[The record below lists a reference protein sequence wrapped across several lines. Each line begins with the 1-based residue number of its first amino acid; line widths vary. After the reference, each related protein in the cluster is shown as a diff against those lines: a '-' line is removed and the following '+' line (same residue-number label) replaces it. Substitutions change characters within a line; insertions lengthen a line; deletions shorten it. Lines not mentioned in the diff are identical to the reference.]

1 MQQDMQKHWLKSSIH
16 HVPVISKYVFTPSLL
31 LLLVPK
37 NSTDEVNISDKYFM
51 HFEQKHLT

>member
-1 MQQDMQKHWLKSSIH
+1 MQKHWLKSSIH